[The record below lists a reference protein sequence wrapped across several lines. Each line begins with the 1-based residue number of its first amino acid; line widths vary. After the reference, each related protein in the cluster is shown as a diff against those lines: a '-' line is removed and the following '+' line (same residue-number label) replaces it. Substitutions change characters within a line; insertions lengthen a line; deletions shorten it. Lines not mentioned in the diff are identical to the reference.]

1 MSLKLHTSVAEVYGF
16 ISRFDTALTI
26 GPEPEIGDPPTR
38 REGEDDVA
46 FKARADEWARPYV
59 EWERPLKVA
68 RETGNYAPITNAE
81 IKPMWFK
88 LRQVPASLWAK
99 YDRHADGMSN
109 AQRAQLIF
117 RLAVVG
123 LDGDVPM
130 QAYDKSMAPTVD
142 RTFADLGPIRPEAF
156 VDLFT
161 GQEAVIVEI
170 AAHVRDRR
178 HAPGN

>member
-1 MSLKLHTSVAEVYGF
+1 MSLKLYTSAAAPYGF
-16 ISRFDTALTI
+16 ISRFDSALTI
-26 GPEPEIGDPPTR
+26 GPEPDVSNPPER
-38 REGEDDVA
+38 RDGESDA
-46 FKARADEWARPYV
+46 AYKARVDVWAAPYV
-59 EWERPLKVA
+59 EWERPLKLA
-68 RETGNYAPITNAE
+68 RETGNYAPITAGNVQ
-81 IKPMWFK
+81 PLWFK

-117 RLAVVG
+117 RIAVIG
-123 LDGDVPM
+123 LDGDVPVE
-130 QAYDKSMAPTVD
+130 AYDKAMAPAVD
-142 RTFADLGPIRPEAF
+142 RAFPDLGPIKPEAF

-161 GQEAVIVEI
+161 GHEMTIIEI